1 MMDPARASDNLEKK
15 PHLPGTVVYLDDVDV
30 AAALATETE
39 VPMDPEVARRL
50 KSVHRQGTWD
60 SSS

>member
-1 MMDPARASDNLEKK
+1 MVDSAPTSDNLEKK
-15 PHLPGTVVYLDDVDV
+15 PHGTVVYLDDVDV
-30 AAALATETE
+30 AAALATETG

-50 KSVHRQGTWD
+50 KYVHRQETWK